1 MTKLLKEA
9 PDAVVLLDEVEKAHP
24 DVLTVMLQLFD
35 EGRLT
40 DGQGK
45 TIDCQDALFVMTSN
59 LAADVIAE
67 HSWRLRQQAVLEGGE
82 DDQQAHELSKDFK
95 EEVIRPILKAHF
107 MRDEFLGRIDEILC
121 VLAPGTT
128 IGLLAGRPAIIRATA
143 TPPFGP
149 RWVGSGGCVP
159 TLFDSHGAA
168 PRR

>member
-1 MTKLLKEA
+1 MLKES

-67 HSWRLRQQAVLEGGE
+67 HSWQLRQQAAREGTDDLE
-82 DDQQAHELSKDFK
+82 AHELSKDFK
-95 EEVIRPILKAHF
+95 EEVIRPILKTHF
-107 MRDEFLGRIDEILC
+107 KRDEFLGRIDEIL
-121 VLAPGTT
+121 
-128 IGLLAGRPAIIRATA
+128 
-143 TPPFGP
+143 
-149 RWVGSGGCVP
+149 
-159 TLFDSHGAA
+159 
-168 PRR
+168 